1 MNNKYK
7 LLVVE
12 DEANIRSFMETI
24 LDTNGYK
31 VMTAE
36 NCEQGIFMFL
46 SHNPDLIILDL
57 GLPDRDGLEFIKA
70 VRRSDV
76 NPIIVLSA
84 RTTERIRFR
93 LLTAEQT
100 IILQSRSVQ
109 ASFLRASEQR

>member
-36 NCEQGIFMFL
+36 NCEQGIFMF
-46 SHNPDLIILDL
+46 SYYSGFRI
-57 GLPDRDGLEFIKA
+57 
-70 VRRSDV
+70 
-76 NPIIVLSA
+76 A
-84 RTTERIRFR
+84 RQGRVGVYKSS
-93 LLTAEQT
+93 QT
-100 IILQSRSVQ
+100 V
-109 ASFLRASEQR
+109 

>member
-46 SHNPDLIILDL
+46 SHIKLQKTQIFDRIQIESFSHAF
-57 GLPDRDGLEFIKA
+57 LP
-70 VRRSDV
+70 
-76 NPIIVLSA
+76 
-84 RTTERIRFR
+84 FR
-93 LLTAEQT
+93 EMTK
-100 IILQSRSVQ
+100 V
-109 ASFLRASEQR
+109 

>member
-46 SHNPDLIILDL
+46 SHNPDLIILD
-57 GLPDRDGLEFIKA
+57 F
-70 VRRSDV
+70 
-76 NPIIVLSA
+76 
-84 RTTERIRFR
+84 
-93 LLTAEQT
+93 
-100 IILQSRSVQ
+100 
-109 ASFLRASEQR
+109 